1 MNLEEAL
8 AKVRELEEKNSKILN
23 EKKEM
28 LKLFEDKDKEEMTDM
43 EKKMAKILEEEGAKR
58 TELEKKLEA
67 EQKAREKSEQDRTKA
82 ETERTQKALNERLT
96 KVAKGDAEVLK
107 KLQANVELLSAL
119 PKQTD
124 SELDT
129 AVNMAY
135 NMMGAGSVNPLSAT
149 NVTSNNNPDIDAPTQ
164 FSTTDKG
171 KAVAGK
177 LGMKFLEVEKE
188 AEQK

>member
-8 AKVRELEEKNSKILN
+8 KKIEALESDKKKILE

-28 LKLFEDKDKEEMTDM
+28 LKMFDEKDKEEMTDT
-43 EKKMAKILEEEGAKR
+43 EKKIARILEEEGTKR

-67 EQKAREKSEQDRTKA
+67 EQKAREKSEADRTKA
-82 ETERTQKALNERLT
+82 ETERTQKALTERLT

-149 NVTSNNNPDIDAPTQ
+149 NVTSNNNPDIDAPAQ

>member
-1 MNLEEAL
+1 MTLEEAL
-8 AKVRELEEKNSKILN
+8 AKIKELEEKNTKILN

-28 LKLFEDKDKEEMTDM
+28 LKIFDEKDKEEMTDM
-43 EKKMAKILEEEGAKR
+43 EKKIAKILEEEGSKR

-67 EQKAREKSEQDRTKA
+67 EQKAREKYEADRVKA
-82 ETERTQKALNERLT
+82 ETERVQKALNERLT

-107 KLQANVELLSAL
+107 KLQANLELLSAL

-135 NMMGAGSVNPLSAT
+135 NMMGAGSVNPLSA
-149 NVTSNNNPDIDAPTQ
+149 VSGASNGNPDVDAPVS

-177 LGMKFLEVEKE
+177 LGMKFLEVEKDG
-188 AEQK
+188 EQK